1 MIIERN
7 NDGRN
12 AETNTFFSHAVR
24 CAGKYLGYHKNSPY
38 TKTPTR
44 INIAEYQH
52 IHATLTAYFLNFGDN
67 SSTSC
72 ACNNLLN
79 LTITAFMGA
88 NLDMRTPCS
97 SKMKIILYLK
107 YINTTNKMVY
117 MAKKIQ
123 NTLGIIHD
131 FTIISV
137 SKSPATSL
145 CSSTPTRPNNQSE
158 SLC

>member
-1 MIIERN
+1 YSARIQQKLLNARETSHSRISPLGLKGSVEMRN
-7 NDGRN
+7 PMR
-12 AETNTFFSHAVR
+12 FFRTPSGVR
-24 CAGKYLGYHKNSPY
+24 AKYLGYHKNTPY
-38 TKTPTR
+38 KKIPTR

-107 YINTTNKMVY
+107 
-117 MAKKIQ
+117 
-123 NTLGIIHD
+123 
-131 FTIISV
+131 
-137 SKSPATSL
+137 
-145 CSSTPTRPNNQSE
+145 
-158 SLC
+158 